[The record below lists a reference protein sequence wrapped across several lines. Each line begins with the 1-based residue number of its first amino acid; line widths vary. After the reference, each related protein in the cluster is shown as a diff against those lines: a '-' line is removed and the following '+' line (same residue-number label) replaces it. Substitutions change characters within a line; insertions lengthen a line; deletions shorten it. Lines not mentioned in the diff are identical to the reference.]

1 MIPSGN
7 FPTVESPNPE
17 EPKALQMA
25 VDLAN
30 ITNGDIVIGCD
41 PDGDRLGIAVRNL
54 DGEIQLLNGNQTN
67 MILTDYILNQWKM
80 QEELQVKEFIGSTIV
95 TSDVFFDL
103 AEQYGVDCKA
113 GLTGFKWIGKMIRDA
128 EGVEK
133 FICGG
138 EESSDL

>member
-1 MIPSGN
+1 LVKEQMIPSGN

-67 MILTDYILNQWKM
+67 MILTDYILNQWKNAGK
-80 QEELQVKEFIGSTIV
+80 LQVKNLLV
-95 TSDVFFDL
+95 L
-103 AEQYGVDCKA
+103 P
-113 GLTGFKWIGKMIRDA
+113 L
-128 EGVEK
+128 
-133 FICGG
+133 
-138 EESSDL
+138 

>member
-1 MIPSGN
+1 MENAGR
-7 FPTVESPNPE
+7 
-17 EPKALQMA
+17 
-25 VDLAN
+25 
-30 ITNGDIVIGCD
+30 ITG
-41 PDGDRLGIAVRNL
+41 
-54 DGEIQLLNGNQTN
+54 
-67 MILTDYILNQWKM
+67 
-80 QEELQVKEFIGSTIV
+80 KEFIGSTIV

-138 EESSDL
+138 ERIFRIYDRRFRKR